1 VNLPAGVVWLRQR
14 VGPRGEVMP
23 GAGGGPGPGV
33 EVAVV
38 TEPAARAGWGWVA
51 GLAVAVALTTGAVF
65 LMGRAGLEGLL
76 RPSPAPVPQLAFE
89 RVVFGP
95 GQVTVS
101 VRNTGRVPLQIR
113 QVTVD
118 DAYRVFT
125 AEPASRLERFGRTR
139 LHVPYPWVAGEPLD
153 ITVFD
158 STGLTFT
165 ENVKAAAETPVA
177 GGRTVAGYVLLGTY
191 VGVVPVF
198 LGLLFLPALA
208 RLGRRGLRFLLGLT
222 GGLLVFLAVEAG
234 SESLELAGK
243 LPAVF
248 HGPALVFAG
257 AAGTYAGLAYLGR
270 RRRAGSAPT
279 GDGRAGPGRA
289 VITGT
294 PRAPGVSPL
303 GLAFLVAVGIG
314 LHNFGEGLAIGSA
327 QARGEVAL
335 GTALVVG
342 FALHNLTE
350 GIGIAAPT
358 MQRLPD
364 WRRLVGLGAVAGLPT
379 VAGTLVGGLAYSTVL
394 GTLFLAVGIG
404 AIAVVLDE
412 LGRYARRQAGAP
424 GVLLAGAA
432 SGFALMYVTALMVGV

>member
-1 VNLPAGVVWLRQR
+1 VNLPAGVMWLRQR
-14 VGPRGEVMP
+14 VGPRDEVMP
-23 GAGGGPGPGV
+23 GAGRGAGPAA

-51 GLAVAVALTTGAVF
+51 GLAVAVALTTGAVV
-65 LMGRAGLEGLL
+65 LMGRTGLEGLL
-76 RPSPAPVPQLAFE
+76 RPSPPPIPQLAFE

-95 GQVTVS
+95 GEVTLS
-101 VRNTGRVPLQIR
+101 VRNTGRAPLQIS

-118 DAYRVFT
+118 DAYRLFT
-125 AEPASRLERFGRTR
+125 AEPTSHLDRFGRAR

-153 ITVFD
+153 ITVVD
-158 STGLTFT
+158 STGITFT
-165 ENVKAAAETPVA
+165 ESIEAAAQTPVA

-191 VGVVPVF
+191 VGVIPVF

-234 SESLELAGK
+234 SESLELAGA
-243 LPAVF
+243 LAPVF
-248 HGPALVFAG
+248 QGPALVFAG
-257 AAGTYAGLAYLGR
+257 AAGTYAGLSYLGR
-270 RRRAGSAPT
+270 RRRATSGTDTP
-279 GDGRAGPGRA
+279 GRAGPARA
-289 VITGT
+289 
-294 PRAPGVSPL
+294 GVSPL

-358 MQRLPD
+358 MQHLPD
-364 WRRLVGLGAVAGLPT
+364 WRRLLGLGAVAGLPT

-394 GTLFLAVGIG
+394 GTLFLAVGVG
-404 AIAVVLDE
+404 AIAVVVDE
-412 LGRYARRQAGAP
+412 LARYARRQADAP

-432 SGFALMYVTALMVGV
+432 SGFALMYVTALMIGA

>member
-1 VNLPAGVVWLRQR
+1 VNLPAGVLWLRQR
-14 VGPRGEVMP
+14 VGPRDEVMP
-23 GAGGGPGPGV
+23 GAGSGRGPGA
-33 EVAVV
+33 EMAVV
-38 TEPAARAGWGWVA
+38 SAPAARAGWGWVA
-51 GLAVAVALTTGAVF
+51 GLAVAVALTTGAVV
-65 LMGRAGLEGLL
+65 LMGRAGLEGLF
-76 RPSPAPVPQLAFE
+76 RPSPAPVPEVAFE

-95 GQVTVS
+95 GELTVS
-101 VRNTGRVPLQIR
+101 VRNTGRAPLEIS

-125 AEPASRLERFGRTR
+125 VEPTSRLERFGRAR

-153 ITVFD
+153 ITVVD

-165 ENVKAAAETPVA
+165 QQIEAAAETPVT

-191 VGVVPVF
+191 VGVVPVL

-222 GGLLVFLAVEAG
+222 GGLLVFLAVDAAG
-234 SESLELAGK
+234 ESLELAGT
-243 LPAVF
+243 LAPVF

-257 AAGTYAGLAYLGR
+257 AVGTYAGLAYLGR
-270 RRRAGSAPT
+270 RRRAGS
-279 GDGRAGPGRA
+279 GRAG
-289 VITGT
+289 VT
-294 PRAPGVSPL
+294 PL

-314 LHNFGEGLAIGSA
+314 LHNFGEGLAVGSA
-327 QARGEVAL
+327 QARGEIAL

-358 MQRLPD
+358 MQCLPG
-364 WRRLVGLGAVAGLPT
+364 WRRLLGLGAVAGLPT
-379 VAGTLVGGLAYSTVL
+379 IAGALVGGLAYSAVL

-404 AIAVVLDE
+404 AIAEVVDE
-412 LGRYARRQAGAP
+412 LARYARRQADAP
-424 GVLLAGAA
+424 GLLLAGAA
-432 SGFALMYVTALMVGV
+432 GGFALMYATALMIGA